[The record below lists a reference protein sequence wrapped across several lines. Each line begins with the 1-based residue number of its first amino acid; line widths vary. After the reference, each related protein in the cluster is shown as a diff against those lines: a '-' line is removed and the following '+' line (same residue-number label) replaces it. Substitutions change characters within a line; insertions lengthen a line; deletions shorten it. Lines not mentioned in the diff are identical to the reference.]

1 MYEPSFQIGAQPIK
15 PLDLDLSQ
23 RQERRVC
30 DRRSLQDVLNE
41 ADRRHQCRRFDDKRS
56 KQ

>member
-1 MYEPSFQIGAQPIK
+1 MCEPLFQIGRTPIK

-23 RQERRVC
+23 RLERRTHE
-30 DRRSLQDVLNE
+30 RRSIQDVLNE